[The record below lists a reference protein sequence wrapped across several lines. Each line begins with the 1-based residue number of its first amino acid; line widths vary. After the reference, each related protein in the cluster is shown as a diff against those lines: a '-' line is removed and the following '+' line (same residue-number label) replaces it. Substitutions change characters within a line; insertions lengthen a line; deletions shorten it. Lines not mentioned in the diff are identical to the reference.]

1 MLIKVLFEAQAFLV
15 DRIPSLK
22 KGVEKESLKWKMA
35 LVSNFQKLRGY
46 HILRGTY
53 ILRGPSTFLYIDII
67 AAALLLI
74 YFQVDQSF
82 YTLLEENWKIFACR
96 VSFEFYFS
104 CPVQFFVISLM
115 SLSFPDFH
123 ILLRLAWG

>member
-1 MLIKVLFEAQAFLV
+1 
-15 DRIPSLK
+15 
-22 KGVEKESLKWKMA
+22 MA

-82 YTLLEENWKIFACR
+82 YTLLEEN
-96 VSFEFYFS
+96 
-104 CPVQFFVISLM
+104 
-115 SLSFPDFH
+115 
-123 ILLRLAWG
+123 